1 MKCLIDTNILIS
13 ASLFPNSMPAKAF
26 HKAVLS
32 PNKAIICDWSIVEL
46 RRVYNKKWPNKIV
59 FLEAFIALLAT
70 TAEIVETPP
79 DTEAFPEES
88 LIRDECDRPILRAA
102 LKNNYDY
109 LLTGDKDFLESGI
122 TFPVVKNPA
131 DFVNNC

>member
-1 MKCLIDTNILIS
+1 MPFIIIEESYLQTFS
-13 ASLFPNSMPAKAF
+13 HSL
-26 HKAVLS
+26 
-32 PNKAIICDWSIVEL
+32 
-46 RRVYNKKWPNKIV
+46 V

-79 DTEAFPEES
+79 DTEAFPEEF

-102 LKNNYDY
+102 LKNNCDY

-122 TFPVVKNPA
+122 TYPVVKNPA